1 MHESEILTLQSIKG
15 IGPVTIIKLIDELN
29 DSNKTKLLDL
39 VFNDTETISNLSSHK
54 KIIEFYPNKELL
66 NEAIN
71 HANKEIK
78 SLEIKGIKVVAITSE
93 LYPKSLKLIKSP
105 PTLLFCKGNIE
116 LFSQNRNV
124 AVVGTR
130 NNTPLGKAIAAKT
143 TSFLVSSGFV
153 IVSGLALGIDAIA
166 HEECLMCKG
175 NTIAVLVDV
184 ENVQPSKNRQL
195 ADNILSHGG
204 LLISENKPGITI
216 SPPLFIKRDRIQT
229 GLSLAV
235 FPIETSTNGGT
246 MHAVNA
252 AKQENR
258 LIYVPDHTKSGYQDK
273 DIEQISGI
281 ISISND
287 SEVEPYTKSSY
298 LNILEKLHKKELE
311 LISEKKV
318 QGTLL

>member
-1 MHESEILTLQSIKG
+1 MHESEILALQSIKG

-29 DSNKTKLLDL
+29 DSNETKLLDL

-66 NEAIN
+66 NEAIS
-71 HANKEIK
+71 HANEEIE
-78 SLEIKGIKVVAITSE
+78 SLATKGIKVVAITSE
-93 LYPKSLKLIKSP
+93 LYPKPLKLIKSP

-116 LFSQNRNV
+116 LLFKNNNV

-166 HEECLMCKG
+166 HEECLTCKG
-175 NTIAVLVDV
+175 KTIAVLVDV

-235 FPIETSTNGGT
+235 FPIETSRNGGT

-287 SEVEPYTKSSY
+287 SEVEPYTKHSY
-298 LNILEKLHKKELE
+298 PNILENLHQKEIE
-311 LISEKKV
+311 LFSENKV

>member
-1 MHESEILTLQSIKG
+1 MNTSEIFALQSIKG
-15 IGPVTIIKLIDELN
+15 IGPVSIIKLIGELN

-39 VFNDTETISNLSSHK
+39 VFHDTGINSSLPSYK
-54 KIIEFYPNKELL
+54 KILEFYPNKDLL
-66 NEAIN
+66 KEAIDN
-71 HANKEIK
+71 ANEEIE
-78 SLEIKGIKVVAITSE
+78 SLEIRGIKVVAITSD
-93 LYPKSLKLIKSP
+93 LYPKQLKLIKSP

-116 LFSQNRNV
+116 LLSQNKNV

-130 NNTPLGKAIAAKT
+130 NNTPLGKVIAAKT
-143 TSFLVSSGFV
+143 TSFLVSSGFI

-166 HEECLMCKG
+166 HEECLICKG
-175 NTIAVLVDV
+175 KTIAVLVDV
-184 ENVQPSKNRQL
+184 ENVQPSKNRPL

-216 SPPLFIKRDRIQT
+216 TPPLFIKRDRIQT

-246 MHAVNA
+246 MHAVKA

-287 SEVEPYTKSSY
+287 TEVEPYTRSSY
-298 LNILEKLHKKELE
+298 QNIVEKLHQKEIE
-311 LISEKKV
+311 IFFENKV
-318 QGTLL
+318 QGMLL